1 MVKKDIEY
9 KKTILEVDREGFE
22 PSTSPMPRGYPTKL
36 DDWQLYQPIMIVMIT
51 RSKSIRELD
60 T

>member
-1 MVKKDIEY
+1 MGKN
-9 KKTILEVDREGFE
+9 EVDRKGFE

-51 RSKSIRELD
+51 RSKFIRELD